1 MTYVLLAASF
11 ALLLGGALV
20 FTNAVEWAGARMGL
34 GTGAVGSLLAAVAT
48 ALPES
53 LVPIF
58 ALLSGSRESE
68 AVAIGA
74 IIGAPFLLGT
84 LAMALVGVAA
94 FGFKE
99 RREQDDRLE
108 HHRPTLVRDL
118 VFFLLFLGAALVLG
132 IVGTRP
138 LRIAVAAL
146 FVAGYAVYVWRSVA
160 GGGESSDEEEL
171 APLYVDPSKKDPPGT
186 WQIVL
191 QTAAGVAAIAF
202 GAHLF
207 VGEVTHVA
215 ESLGVTPLVLALV
228 LAPVATELPEKFNS
242 FIWMREGKDELAL
255 GNITGAMVFQ
265 STLPVAV
272 GLAFTSW
279 SFDVYPI
286 LACAF
291 ALAGGA
297 LALWAGADR
306 RRFGPF
312 PVGAWVG
319 LFIAFVLV
327 VVFTAG

>member
-1 MTYVLLAASF
+1 MTYVLLVASF

-53 LVPIF
+53 LVPII
-58 ALLSGSRESE
+58 ALLSGSPESE
-68 AVAIGA
+68 EVAIGA

-99 RREQDDRLE
+99 RREQDERLE

-138 LRIAVAAL
+138 LRIAAAVL
-146 FVAGYAVYVWRSVA
+146 FVAGYAAYVWSSVI

-171 APLYVDPSKKDPPGT
+171 APLYVDPSKTDPPST

-207 VGEVTHVA
+207 VEEVTHLA

-242 FIWMREGKDELAL
+242 VIWMREGKDELAL

-312 PVGAWVG
+312 PVGAWAG
-319 LFIAFVLV
+319 LFVAFVLV

>member
-1 MTYVLLAASF
+1 MTFVLLVASF

-20 FTNAVEWAGARMGL
+20 FTNAVEWAGARMDL

-53 LVPIF
+53 LVPII
-58 ALLSGSRESE
+58 ALLSGSQESE
-68 AVAIGA
+68 GVAIGA
-74 IIGAPFLLGT
+74 IVGAPFLLGT

-99 RREQDDRLE
+99 RREQDERLE

-138 LRIAVAAL
+138 LRIAAAVL
-146 FVAGYAVYVWRSVA
+146 FVAGYAVYVWRSIA
-160 GGGESSDEEEL
+160 GGGESGEEEEL
-171 APLYVDPSKKDPPGT
+171 APLYVDPSKKDPPST

-191 QTAAGVAAIAF
+191 QTGGVAAIAF

-207 VGEVTHVA
+207 VDEVTHLA
-215 ESLGVTPLVLALV
+215 ESLGMTPLVLALV

-279 SFDVYPI
+279 SLDVYPI

-312 PVGAWVG
+312 PVGAWAG
-319 LFIAFVLV
+319 LFVVFVLV
-327 VVFTAG
+327 VVFTAD